1 MRSVLL
7 LGKRVQ
13 AQLHSPRSTP
23 QRSTPRVSRTYNGYT
38 AQQVATTHATLA
50 DTRSV
55 IDVVLDAGGKVLSE
69 VLGLDDIKNCFTKA
83 DI

>member
-1 MRSVLL
+1 MNLQAKAIVERLRRTALGKAVTTVVRSVLL

-55 IDVVLDAGGKVLSE
+55 I
-69 VLGLDDIKNCFTKA
+69 
-83 DI
+83 